1 MKWEDV
7 LAVFAFF
14 AERPGL
20 GLLALLTLLIAI
32 YAVAAIQSAAK
43 GDRGW
48 TPALV
53 SSLLLLAMVALGAVL
68 VGSNADSESDPR
80 KMTLKEWF
88 DQHKGG

>member
-7 LAVFAFF
+7 PDVFAFF

-20 GLLALLTLLIAI
+20 GLLALLTLLTAI

-53 SSLLLLAMVALGAVL
+53 SSSLLLAMVALGAVL
-68 VGSNADSESDPR
+68 VGSSASELDPR
-80 KMTLKEWF
+80 KMSLKEWF
-88 DQHKGG
+88 DKHNGG